1 MAPAELLDPCEALAQ
16 VGLLFGFKPLDPEWS
31 KWCEAMH
38 PPQRAAACD
47 MARTVPVQAS
57 RRAGKT
63 EQCIYWLARDWLAN
77 PRRKSLYVASTIGSA
92 REIIWDRLHDFD
104 EQWNIGIEF
113 HETRLEAKFPNGYT
127 IIVTGCEN
135 KKQASRVARGKRF
148 VKVVLDELEIWD
160 DALVRYFIRSAL
172 KPTLMDFGGRLM
184 LMGTPGNAWVG
195 YWYEVTRNPEAAN
208 DNDPKRMAKP
218 LPTHRFSVLQNPF
231 VDAEAF
237 FLEELEE
244 SGYIL
249 DDTPAADMV
258 AEIMALRD
266 APITVDDPRWARI
279 LCRLDPEFIIEY
291 LGIWI
296 QNDNARIYAY
306 DSAKNTW
313 DDENTWDTEGAVRTV
328 IGVDIGDRDG
338 CGFSVVQK
346 RWDGDEIRVLE
357 AYCTVNLDNDEL
369 AAEIRKLMTRYRTH
383 HVFMDS
389 KGHGA
394 TSICKSMVNYRIP
407 AEPAENNHKKL
418 PLIRDTKAVLRNGRL
433 KLHPVKCRDLIIQ
446 LKQMVWNE
454 DRDSHQEGI
463 PDEAI
468 DATLWAVF
476 EVKKLA
482 AEAKKGK
489 EKLSAEE
496 YEELQEKLENMR
508 AERNAERLVR
518 LGNPTHRARPSKG
531 RRTTL

>member
-1 MAPAELLDPCEALAQ
+1 MSAAELLDPCAALAQ
-16 VGLLFGFKPLDPEWS
+16 VGLLFGFKPIDPEWAA
-31 KWCEAMH
+31 WCEVLHEHQGRVANDT
-38 PPQRAAACD
+38 ATNIAVLAG
-47 MARTVPVQAS
+47 

-63 EQCIYWLARDWLAN
+63 EGCIYWLAKDWQQFAG
-77 PRRKSLYVASTIGSA
+77 KKALYVASTIGSA

-104 EQWNIGIEF
+104 ERWGIGIEF
-113 HETRLEAKFPNGYT
+113 NESRLEAKFPNGFT

-135 KKQASRVARGKRF
+135 KKQANRVARGKRF
-148 VKVVLDELEIWD
+148 VKVVIDELELFED
-160 DALVRYFIRSAL
+160 DLIRYFIRSAL

-184 LMGTPGNAWVG
+184 LMGTPGNALVG
-195 YWYEVTRNPEAAN
+195 YWYEITGDPAN
-208 DNDPKRMAKP
+208 DNDDPNSAIAKLRKRWSV
-218 LPTHRFSVLQNPF
+218 HRFSALDNPF
-231 VDAEAF
+231 IGYEGGAAQYFKDQ
-237 FLEELEE
+237 LEENGWTEQ
-244 SGYIL
+244 
-249 DDTPAADMV
+249 
-258 AEIMALRD
+258 
-266 APITVDDPRWARI
+266 
-279 LCRLDPEFIIEY
+279 DPEFIIEY
-291 LGIWI
+291 LGRWVV
-296 QNDNARIYAY
+296 DGNAFIYPY
-306 DSAKNTW
+306 DSARNTW
-313 DDENTWDTEGAVRTV
+313 DDEDEWDTEGAVRTV

-346 RWDGDEIRVLE
+346 RWDSEEIRVLE

-369 AAEIRKLMTRYRTH
+369 AAEIKKLMQRYRTH

-407 AEPAENNHKKL
+407 AKPAENNHKKL

-446 LKQMVWNE
+446 FKQMVWNE
-454 DRDSHQEGI
+454 DRDSHQDGV

-489 EKLSAEE
+489 AKLSAEE

-531 RRTTL
+531 RRTRL